1 MKVPLPTVYT
11 DLDRVTD
18 RISQQTRTIA
28 VGVLALVWLF
38 LAGGDKAPVL
48 PHKVNLVVLL
58 LTGGAALMA
67 LVFDYLQ
74 YLAAYWDSRKLK
86 EEAER
91 EGSKEVEYDCST
103 RLYRARTFSFRAKQV
118 LTLLSVGLL
127 LAGVIN
133 AL

>member
-1 MKVPLPTVYT
+1 MKVDLENVYR

-48 PHKVNLVVLL
+48 PHRINLAVLL
-58 LTGGAALMA
+58 LTGGAALLA
-67 LVFDYLQ
+67 LVCDYVQ
-74 YLAAYWDSRKLK
+74 YLAAYWNSYRLK

-91 EGSKEVEYDCST
+91 ENIEKVEYDSAAW
-103 RLYRARTFSFRAKQV
+103 LYRIRTWAFRAKQV
-118 LTLLSVGLL
+118 LTLATVTLL
-127 LAGVIN
+127 LAGVIC